1 MINMTEADTMMTTN
15 MIMTVMEDVVE
26 DVRVINTHFTHFTH
40 FTHSFRS
47 IHHTTANHTT
57 ANHTTVHMATNIN
70 IILKQGKNR
79 FARFVQVKDSFT
91 LSL

>member
-1 MINMTEADTMMTTN
+1 MINMTETDTMMTTN

-26 DVRVINTHFTHFTH
+26 DVPVINTHITHSF
-40 FTHSFRS
+40 HSFRS

-70 IILKQGKNR
+70 IILNQGKNR
-79 FARFVQVKDSFT
+79 SARFVQVKDSC
-91 LSL
+91 SEVV

>member
-57 ANHTTVHMATNIN
+57 VHMATNIN